1 MRGDNL
7 SRETRDHCEFN
18 VDNARRLLTVYA
30 DIETDAVA
38 KQRILDDRL
47 RSEAD
52 YEASVS
58 RKILKDAAAATPPS
72 SPVSRP
78 PSSPVSR
85 PPSSPL
91 SRPPS
96 PENSADEAVVGS
108 RTGRLGNLCD
118 CGSEFGGNEFDN
130 DNLNVANE
138 RNGKVSDIAGEMELL
153 LEELKG
159 NLNIN
164 QF

>member
-58 RKILKDAAAATPPS
+58 RKILKDAAATTPPS
-72 SPVSRP
+72 SPVSRT
-78 PSSPVSR
+78 PSSPV
-85 PPSSPL
+85 

-118 CGSEFGGNEFDN
+118 CGSEFGGNEFGN